1 MNFTV
6 KDVMDIPTFQGARIV
21 AGLDGIGREVKNVT
35 VAEVPDAADWLRG
48 GELVLTTGFFIREND
63 EFQKNW
69 MKSLIERG
77 AAALA
82 IKPERFFGATPELM
96 KSVSNEHAFPLIE
109 LPFNVTWPMIME
121 SVMNKINDN
130 QSRIIKKTEE
140 IHNRLTK
147 IVLEGRGLSY
157 IAGTLAQLVD
167 NVIIVEDVT
176 MGHLAIGSPNRS
188 QKEIEDLLS
197 YRLSKDYSKEFM
209 ATDFYRNSIRDCKKD
224 LLRQTIGADKTVTQ
238 ITMPIVADQTIYGFV
253 NLVEFFKPA
262 SEIDIIALEH
272 GATTIALEMM
282 KEKIAYETE
291 KRLKRNFLDDLLDG
305 RIEDEISLTDKYNF
319 ISFDVTKPSIV
330 ILLELCGADSLTP
343 FNMYNGKR
351 VFLKEQDN
359 QTTKIIESV
368 VNKSDPKAFIY
379 NENSRYVIL
388 YHFAINKEKSEIL
401 KEVRKLCEKVSRKI
415 VEAYPGAS
423 YYFGIG
429 GIYYQIS
436 NLKRSYSE
444 AKKALDIGELFIGK
458 NQIFVYNELGIY
470 RLLFM
475 IEKKDELLDFCN
487 DTIGDLIKYDSEK
500 KDNLCN
506 ILERFLLN
514 NGNIAE
520 TSRDLFLHPNTLA
533 YRLKKISNILNKDL
547 SDAKTRYNLYFALT
561 IKKVYLDN

>member
-1 MNFTV
+1 
-6 KDVMDIPTFQGARIV
+6 
-21 AGLDGIGREVKNVT
+21 
-35 VAEVPDAADWLRG
+35 
-48 GELVLTTGFFIREND
+48 
-63 EFQKNW
+63 
-69 MKSLIERG
+69 
-77 AAALA
+77 
-82 IKPERFFGATPELM
+82 
-96 KSVSNEHAFPLIE
+96 
-109 LPFNVTWPMIME
+109 
-121 SVMNKINDN
+121 
-130 QSRIIKKTEE
+130 
-140 IHNRLTK
+140 
-147 IVLEGRGLSY
+147 
-157 IAGTLAQLVD
+157 
-167 NVIIVEDVT
+167 
-176 MGHLAIGSPNRS
+176 
-188 QKEIEDLLS
+188 
-197 YRLSKDYSKEFM
+197 
-209 ATDFYRNSIRDCKKD
+209 
-224 LLRQTIGADKTVTQ
+224 
-238 ITMPIVADQTIYGFV
+238 
-253 NLVEFFKPA
+253 
-262 SEIDIIALEH
+262 
-272 GATTIALEMM
+272 
-282 KEKIAYETE
+282 
-291 KRLKRNFLDDLLDG
+291 
-305 RIEDEISLTDKYNF
+305 
-319 ISFDVTKPSIV
+319 
-330 ILLELCGADSLTP
+330 
-343 FNMYNGKR
+343 MYNGKR

>member
-21 AGLDGIGREVKNVT
+21 AGLDGIGREVKSVT

-109 LPFNVTWPMIME
+109 LPFNVTWPMILE

-176 MGHLAIGSPNRS
+176 MGHLAIGSHNRS

-253 NLVEFFKPA
+253 SLVEFFKPA

-291 KRLKRNFLDDLLDG
+291 KRLKRNFLDDLLEG
-305 RIEDEISLTDKYNF
+305 RIDDEISLTDKYNF
-319 ISFDVTKPSIV
+319 IGFDVTKPSIV

-379 NENSRYVIL
+379 NENTRHVIL

-401 KEVRKLCEKVSRKI
+401 KEVRKLCEKISRKI
-415 VEAYPGAS
+415 VEDYPGVS

-436 NLKRSYSE
+436 NLKKSYSE
-444 AKKALDIGELFIGK
+444 AKKALDIGKLFIGK

-500 KDNLCN
+500 RDNLCN

-533 YRLKKISNILNKDL
+533 YRLKKICNILNKDL
-547 SDAKTRYNLYFALT
+547 NDAKTRFNLYFALT

>member
-1 MNFTV
+1 
-6 KDVMDIPTFQGARIV
+6 MDIPTFQGARIV